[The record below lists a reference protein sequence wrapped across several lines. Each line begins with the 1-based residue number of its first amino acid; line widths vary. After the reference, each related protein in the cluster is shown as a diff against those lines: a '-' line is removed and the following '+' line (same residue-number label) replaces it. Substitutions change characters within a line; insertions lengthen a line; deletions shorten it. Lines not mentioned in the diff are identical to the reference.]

1 MNPAFAQALAA
12 SSLWINVAVLS
23 SIEGCDSQAE
33 EALQEAYDAVHQLAS
48 DDVLIHRHY
57 GPRAPLLLLDVPELA
72 EQYNLAHELYTEL
85 YYENYRNGSI
95 GQLSASWLKPEAPL
109 GMPYTRWLAAIDTRV
124 AALLDV
130 PFQQAA
136 EATKGHAKTL
146 LLAWSQGISPSEA
159 AEVVVDAYLDRECL
173 REFEE
178 EQERQAHLEDLQD
191 TYDSIESDLW
201 TGWREEC
208 ADLGLVD

>member
-1 MNPAFAQALAA
+1 MNPAFEKALAA
-12 SSLWINVAVLS
+12 RSLWINVAVFS

-95 GQLSASWLKPEAPL
+95 GQISAGWLKPASPL
-109 GMPYTRWLAAIDTRV
+109 DQPYT
-124 AALLDV
+124 
-130 PFQQAA
+130 
-136 EATKGHAKTL
+136 K
-146 LLAWSQGISPSEA
+146 
-159 AEVVVDAYLDRECL
+159 
-173 REFEE
+173 
-178 EQERQAHLEDLQD
+178 
-191 TYDSIESDLW
+191 
-201 TGWREEC
+201 
-208 ADLGLVD
+208 